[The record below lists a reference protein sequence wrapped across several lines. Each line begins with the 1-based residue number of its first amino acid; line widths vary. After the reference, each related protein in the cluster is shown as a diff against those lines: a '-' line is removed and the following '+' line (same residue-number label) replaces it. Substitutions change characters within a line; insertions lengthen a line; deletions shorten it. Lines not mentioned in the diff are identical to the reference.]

1 MRNDREVKIKHTS
14 IIYNQKLHQV
24 DIDRDTDYTII
35 GSRAGVKRQEISVT
49 SLKGHRLLCQS
60 VAPHR
65 PVHLTSK
72 HSPCS
77 N

>member
-35 GSRAGVKRQEISVT
+35 GSRAGVKRQGDLRHWSKGPSALLSKRCST
-49 SLKGHRLLCQS
+49 S
-60 VAPHR
+60 
-65 PVHLTSK
+65 TSAFDI
-72 HSPCS
+72 
-77 N
+77 